1 MKYWIG
7 VVSRE
12 HVKIGEKGG
21 FCQLNH
27 GKSAPIKRLAP
38 DDWLIYY
45 SPKTK
50 LHEGDALKAFTA
62 IGKILNREPYVV
74 EMSECFMPTR
84 RDVDYAACSEASIH
98 PLLDKLSFS
107 KDNKSWGM
115 IMRRGFF
122 EITKEDFN
130 TIASKM
136 NNSLVQ

>member
-27 GKSAPIKRLAP
+27 GKAAPMRRLSP

-50 LHEGDALKAFTA
+50 LHGGEPLRKFTA
-62 IGKILNREPYVV
+62 IGQVLDREPYIV

-84 RDVDYAACSEASIH
+84 RDVNYTKCSEAPIH
-98 PLLDKLSFS
+98 PLLGNLSFS
-107 KDNKSWGM
+107 ENNKSWGM
-115 IMRRGFF
+115 VMRRGFF

-130 TIASKM
+130 IIASEM
-136 NNSLVQ
+136 NDLLVQ

>member
-7 VVSRE
+7 VVSRQ

-27 GKSAPIKRLAP
+27 GKAAPMRRLSP

-45 SPKTK
+45 SPKTE
-50 LHEGDALKAFTA
+50 LQGGEPLREFTA
-62 IGKILNREPYVV
+62 IGQILDRAPYIV

-84 RDVDYAACSEASIH
+84 RDVNYATCSETPIH
-98 PLLDKLSFS
+98 PLLEKLSFS
-107 KDNKSWGM
+107 KENKSWGM

-130 TIASKM
+130 IIASKM
-136 NNSLVQ
+136 NSQLVQ